1 MERIGVHFLSGP
13 APTAT
18 VEYVKLAEEL
28 GYESA
33 WVAEGSGGDP
43 FSILTACALATKT
56 IRLGTGVTPIFSR
69 SAPTI
74 GMAAACVDYFSG
86 GRFILGMGSGHK
98 VQVEQEH
105 GLPFSQP
112 VQRLRE
118 AIDVVR
124 MLFRDNEIHYQGSTL
139 SIDGFK
145 LWFEPLR
152 KEIPIYVGAVNP
164 KMIEIGGEIAQG
176 VTMTYCTLE
185 RARMAAEHLAIGA
198 RRAGKSP
205 EEVVLQT
212 HLPCAVSSNS
222 SKEDAINTIRGVF
235 GPSLQ
240 RPRYRRIWAEAGFAE
255 EVEAARQAWVE
266 GDRHRAQQLLPAALI
281 EKFAVV
287 GSPEECRARVQEYR
301 DAGIQ
306 LPIISPRPGGYDLVP
321 SAQDFRKQ
329 VMEVMH
335 ACAPR

>member
-124 MLFRDNEIHYQGSTL
+124 MLFRDNEIHYQAAHSALTASNCGL
-139 SIDGFK
+139 SPF
-145 LWFEPLR
+145 
-152 KEIPIYVGAVNP
+152 
-164 KMIEIGGEIAQG
+164 
-176 VTMTYCTLE
+176 
-185 RARMAAEHLAIGA
+185 A
-198 RRAGKSP
+198 RRFPFTS
-205 EEVVLQT
+205 E
-212 HLPCAVSSNS
+212 
-222 SKEDAINTIRGVF
+222 R
-235 GPSLQ
+235 
-240 RPRYRRIWAEAGFAE
+240 
-255 EVEAARQAWVE
+255 
-266 GDRHRAQQLLPAALI
+266 
-281 EKFAVV
+281 
-287 GSPEECRARVQEYR
+287 
-301 DAGIQ
+301 
-306 LPIISPRPGGYDLVP
+306 
-321 SAQDFRKQ
+321 
-329 VMEVMH
+329 
-335 ACAPR
+335 